1 MARVKLNPIIDQLRG
16 KVGDLV
22 FREVSGNTVLSRTP
36 DLSGVEPTPGQ
47 EAQRARF
54 RDAAFYGRVVLA
66 DPPARA
72 FYEGVAEGRGKPLFS
87 VIVGDYLNTPEVGAV
102 DTAGYAGAVGD
113 PVLVQASDDVEVT
126 EVVVT
131 IADDSGTE
139 LESGPAVVD
148 GGRWRYEAQT
158 AVASGTEVTITAR
171 ALDRPGNAGELAA
184 TVTTP

>member
-1 MARVKLNPIIDQLRG
+1 MARVKLNPIIDQLSG

-22 FREVSGNTVLSRTP
+22 FRTYGGDTIVARTP

-47 EAQRARF
+47 VAQRARF

-72 FYEGVAEGRGKPLFS
+72 FYETVAANRDQPLFS
-87 VIVGDYLNTPEVGAV
+87 LIVGDYLNAPEVDAI
-102 DTAGYAGAVGD
+102 DTAAYTGAVGD
-113 PVLVQASDDVEVT
+113 PITVRAHDDVEVT
-126 EVVVT
+126 EVGVT
-131 IADDSGTE
+131 IVDDSGAE
-139 LESGPAVVD
+139 LESGAAVAD
-148 GGRWRYEAQT
+148 GGRWRYDAQT